1 MEFKDR
7 LKELRKSRGISQAVL
22 AERLGISKS
31 TIGMYETGDIVPS
44 LEMLNAVADFFNVD
58 INYLLGRDDVSMYY
72 LDPETAEI
80 AQQLFE
86 RPELRVLF
94 DASRKAT
101 REDVEQVAMILEK
114 MSQK

>member
-101 REDVEQVAMILEK
+101 REDIEQVAMILEK

>member
-101 REDVEQVAMILEK
+101 REDIEQVAVILEK

>member
-114 MSQK
+114 MSQN